1 MKKDNK
7 IDLLMQE
14 ALTSDIAPDKK
25 VNERIIR
32 EWNRRNSGA
41 PADDPRFGKGVYD
54 MKKRRMASI
63 AAMAVVCTLAVSTTA
78 VAAIKYLS
86 RDEIVS
92 EIGNKGAEDAFGGED
107 VLELNETLEAGEYR
121 FKLYAAASREGLVK
135 SGLEDA
141 VSAEGGTYVVLS
153 IERTDGTPMPETS
166 SDEYG
171 ELHFFVSPLIQGL
184 EPWRYNLASMGGAH
198 FTTVKNGVLYR
209 IIECDDIALFAD
221 RQIYLCITDTD
232 FYPAEAYDYHE
243 ADGTITRKEGYQG
256 INLLMNLPID
266 SGRAD
271 EAAALAYLKEL
282 EASWGAEP
290 EAPVVGANGIV
301 STDNPKLDEII
312 LKEREKDASITSL
325 DDIPIENLLSY
336 AVLEENFTKTVT
348 VGADRTVE
356 YSYWYADGSGG
367 SGVGF
372 VSEDFFNGKTDVTL
386 LGYGYSERD
395 AEFQVCRRDADG
407 TVRFMVYAI
416 R

>member
-107 VLELNETLEAGEYR
+107 VLELNETL
-121 FKLYAAASREGLVK
+121 
-135 SGLEDA
+135 
-141 VSAEGGTYVVLS
+141 EGGTYVVLS

-282 EASWGAEP
+282 EASWEAEP

>member
-14 ALTSDIAPDKK
+14 ALTSDIAPDKRL
-25 VNERIIR
+25 NERIIR
-32 EWNRRNSGA
+32 EWDRCNSDA
-41 PADDPRFGKGVYD
+41 LADNPRFGKGVYD
-54 MKKRRMASI
+54 MKKRKMASV
-63 AAMAVVCTLAVSTTA
+63 AAMAAVCILAISTTA
-78 VAAIKYLS
+78 VAAVKYLS

-92 EIGNKGAEDAFGGED
+92 EVGNEDAEEALEGGE
-107 VLELNETLEAGEYR
+107 VLELNETLEAGGYR
-121 FKLYAAASREGLVK
+121 FKLYAAATREGLIE
-135 SGLEDA
+135 SGLEDT

-184 EPWRYNLASMGGAH
+184 EPWRYNLASMGGAYS
-198 FTTVKNGVLYR
+198 TTVKNGVLYR

-232 FYPAEAYDYHE
+232 FYPVEAYDYHE
-243 ADGTITRKEGYQG
+243 TNGTITRKEGYQG

-271 EAAALAYLKEL
+271 EAAALAYLREL
-282 EASWGAEP
+282 ETSWEAQP
-290 EAPVVGANGIV
+290 EEPVVGANGIV

-312 LKEREKDASITSL
+312 LKEREKDAGITSL

-336 AVLEENFTKTVT
+336 AVLEEDFVKKVT
-348 VGADRTVE
+348 VGEDGIVE
-356 YSYWYADGSGG
+356 YSYCYADGSSS

-372 VSEDFFNGKTDVTL
+372 VSEDFLNGKTDMTL

-407 TVRFMVYAI
+407 TVWFMVYVI

>member
-14 ALTSDIAPDKK
+14 ALTSDIAPDKGL
-25 VNERIIR
+25 NERIIR
-32 EWNRRNSGA
+32 EWNRRN
-41 PADDPRFGKGVYD
+41 ADALAYNPRFGKGAYD
-54 MKKRRMASI
+54 MKRRKMASV
-63 AAMAVVCTLAVSTTA
+63 AAMAVVCILAISTTA
-78 VAAIKYLS
+78 VAAVKYLS

-92 EIGNKGAEDAFGGED
+92 EVGDKRVEEAFDGGEA
-107 VLELNETLEAGEYR
+107 LELNETLEAKGYR
-121 FKLYAAASREGLVK
+121 FKLYAAATREKLVK

-141 VSAEGGTYVVLS
+141 VSAEGGTYVVLA
-153 IERTDGTPMPETS
+153 IERIDGTPMPETS

-171 ELHFFVSPLIQGL
+171 KLHFFVSPLIQGL

-198 FTTVKNGVLYR
+198 STTVKNGILYR

-232 FYPAEAYDYHE
+232 FYPTEAYDYHE

-266 SGRAD
+266 SKRAD
-271 EAAALAYLKEL
+271 ETAALAYLREL
-282 EASWGAEP
+282 EASWEAQP
-290 EAPVVGANGIV
+290 EEPVVGADGIV

-312 LKEREKDASITSL
+312 LKEQKKNANIASL

-336 AVLEENFTKTVT
+336 AALEEDSVKKVT
-348 VGADRTVE
+348 LGEDGVVE
-356 YSYWYADGSGG
+356 YSYRYEDGSESG
-367 SGVGF
+367 GVGF
-372 VSEDFFNGKTDVTL
+372 VGEEFLNGKTDITMI
-386 LGYGYSERD
+386 GCGYSEKD
-395 AEFQVCRRDADG
+395 AEFMVCRRDADG
-407 TVRFMVYAI
+407 TVRFMVYVI